1 MLVPGERQRA
11 SQWEPEKERERERP
25 GGPMASGEFA
35 VVKTDAEWKA
45 QLEPAR
51 YRVLRK
57 KATEPAGA
65 GAPSRSFL

>member
-1 MLVPGERQRA
+1 
-11 SQWEPEKERERERP
+11 
-25 GGPMASGEFA
+25 MASGEFA

-57 KATEPAGA
+57 KSTEPAGA
-65 GAPSRSFL
+65 GAPSRIFLRSDGVLLP